1 MTRSGATRPAA
12 TSARRRVIVC
22 SGATAKRVNWVMG
35 FSQLWMSA
43 EDGCSLTR
51 REQAQIRQQVCT
63 PIGQKSDLY
72 SGFARGEAVFFL
84 HPPSS
89 PAIGLVSYTGTS

>member
-35 FSQLWMSA
+35 FSQLWVSA
-43 EDGCSLTR
+43 GDGCSLTGQ
-51 REQAQIRQQVCT
+51 EQAQIRQQVCT

-72 SGFARGEAVFFL
+72 PGFEEKPCFPSNPLFARDR
-84 HPPSS
+84 PPR
-89 PAIGLVSYTGTS
+89 YTGRS